1 MLLLWLSLH
10 RLQLLLLCLRIRECS
25 IADRSAMTL
34 DGRSK
39 EGKFLRRCESELA
52 RHVGG
57 NPNFP
62 QKLLIRRAARAM
74 LRLELFDTKMVKG
87 NFTTHDAHVYGGLSN
102 TLRLCF
108 VNLASSR
115 SLRSL

>member
-1 MLLLWLSLH
+1 MAAQKKVNSF
-10 RLQLLLLCLRIRECS
+10 
-25 IADRSAMTL
+25 AAV
-34 DGRSK
+34 K
-39 EGKFLRRCESELA
+39 SELA

-102 TLRLCF
+102 TLRLC
-108 VNLASSR
+108 
-115 SLRSL
+115 LRELGIKSQPAKPVTLNDIAARHKQHAAAP